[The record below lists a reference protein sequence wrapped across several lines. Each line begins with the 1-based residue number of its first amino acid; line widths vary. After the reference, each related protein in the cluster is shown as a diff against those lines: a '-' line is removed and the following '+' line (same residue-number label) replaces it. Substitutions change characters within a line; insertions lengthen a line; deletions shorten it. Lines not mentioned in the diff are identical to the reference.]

1 MREEWRLFAALTI
14 PEEAHERI
22 ATAIS
27 TLRARGYRAKWVDPA
42 MSHLTV
48 KFFGNVPVI
57 NVPALIAALRTS
69 VQGLSPFVLR
79 LAGAGAFPHP
89 ERPRVL
95 WLGVGGDLVTLGQLV
110 ERVEATAG
118 DFAEKSDP
126 RPFHPHITLGRV
138 RPEDLP
144 TLRGVS
150 RELERLGR
158 LPALEWTVDR
168 LVLYRSELFRDGPR
182 YSVLEE
188 LPLR

>member
-22 ATAIS
+22 ATAIT

-42 MSHLTV
+42 TSHLTV
-48 KFFGNVPVI
+48 KFFGNVPVTRI
-57 NVPALIAALRTS
+57 PALIAALRTS
-69 VQGLSPFVLR
+69 VQGVTPFVLH

-95 WLGVGGDLVTLGQLV
+95 WFGIGGDLATLGRLV
-110 ERVEATAG
+110 KRVEASAG
-118 DFAEKSDP
+118 AFAETNET

-144 TLRGVS
+144 SLRGIS

-168 LVLYRSELFRDGPR
+168 LVLYRSELFRAGPR
-182 YSVLEE
+182 YSVIEE
-188 LPLR
+188 LPLG